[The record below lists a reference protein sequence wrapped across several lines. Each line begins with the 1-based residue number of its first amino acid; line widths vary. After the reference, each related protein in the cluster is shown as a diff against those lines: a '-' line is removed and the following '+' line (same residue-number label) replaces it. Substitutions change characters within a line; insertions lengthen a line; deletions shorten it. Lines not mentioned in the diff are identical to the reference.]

1 MKQLFSRNG
10 TAGSKD
16 GDPSRT
22 GEQTSGQ
29 GFPQLIA
36 WRVLPNPHQEKRN
49 PSRAERIP
57 IEMEWRAQ
65 GELDPG
71 EEKAAQT
78 EDSEVRGSPSSTQLS
93 ADKHV
98 HVRNSSFGGEGKH
111 PKEYTETVPGTHRGQ
126 EDCLFPAA
134 RLRNPRMEEGK
145 LPKLN
150 MESYTDNNAQP
161 PRSL

>member
-1 MKQLFSRNG
+1 MEQQV
-10 TAGSKD
+10 AKD

-36 WRVLPNPHQEKRN
+36 WRVLPNPHQEKRK

-57 IEMEWRAQ
+57 VEMEWRAQ

-98 HVRNSSFGGEGKH
+98 HVRNSSFRGEGKR
-111 PKEYTETVPGTHRGQ
+111 PKEYTETVPGTHMGPRG
-126 EDCLFPAA
+126 
-134 RLRNPRMEEGK
+134 
-145 LPKLN
+145 LPIPSSQIEK
-150 MESYTDNNAQP
+150 S
-161 PRSL
+161 